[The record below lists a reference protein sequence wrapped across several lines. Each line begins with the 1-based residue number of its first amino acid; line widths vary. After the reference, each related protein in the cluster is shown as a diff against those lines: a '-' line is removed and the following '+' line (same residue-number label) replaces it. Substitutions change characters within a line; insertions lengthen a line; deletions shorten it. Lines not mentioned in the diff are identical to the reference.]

1 VSCDPGPNDRERS
14 RTGTVTRTVAVMGV
28 LGELFPGR
36 KIQDEAGEA
45 GEAGDGQ
52 KWRLGPID
60 LENGVVEVHRSAA
73 EPETVEDDEG

>member
-1 VSCDPGPNDRERS
+1 
-14 RTGTVTRTVAVMGV
+14 MGV

-36 KIQDEAGEA
+36 KIQDEA

-60 LENGVVEVHRSAA
+60 LENGVVEVHQSAA